1 MEVYR
6 SLGVSTLVAL
16 MEAHQTEA
24 KRRSP
29 RKRGTHTHP
38 GQVDQSASEDSVE
51 ACSDRYRTVHRGAGR
66 DS

>member
-16 MEAHQTEA
+16 MEAHQAEA
-24 KRRSP
+24 NRRPP
-29 RKRGTHTHP
+29 RKRCTRTHP
-38 GQVDQSASEDSVE
+38 AQFDQSPREDSVE
-51 ACSDRYRTVHRGAGR
+51 ACSDRYRTVRRGAGR